1 MVGTWRSSSSAKVL
15 LRISGCTA
23 PITPRTVANTTA
35 SFASPPRSTT
45 SPTSPRDEGD
55 HDSDIDLITLRR
67 RTLREKSHQP
77 TSSSYV
83 ATGHVPDLP
92 SRNPVAKSV
101 GIVKPRIRHIDSP
114 AQPQSQHARP
124 SGHDTPLE
132 IEPLSQLIKQSDP
145 TTDASATTLTQ
156 KDIGV
161 NLKPHPTNYSKLD
174 PYLIKYLESLRP
186 EPGSLPR
193 RPVLEPQ
200 QPSQRDSDI
209 DRLQPSDIRATYFT
223 ATNRESHLNQQ
234 PAVED
239 IQDGR
244 FRGSNWMKDPRAYS
258 GIEHL
263 PPSIDNKVVIPRP
276 VLVRLIEQTITL
288 SGASVHGNDVVI
300 ERYSPTWHRFAR
312 LLRTSDLHKISTLGE
327 QNRLKAKTPI
337 KKDANQDNSR
347 LLADDPMAADAV
359 SPNTHRRSAS
369 ESSNLMPEPFIEREY
384 VILALDAKKKRV
396 SLSRFRRLLDGST
409 EDTSP
414 SAEAL
419 LKVESLDRYIIPMR
433 NDAYT

>member
-1 MVGTWRSSSSAKVL
+1 
-15 LRISGCTA
+15 
-23 PITPRTVANTTA
+23 
-35 SFASPPRSTT
+35 
-45 SPTSPRDEGD
+45 
-55 HDSDIDLITLRR
+55 
-67 RTLREKSHQP
+67 
-77 TSSSYV
+77 
-83 ATGHVPDLP
+83 
-92 SRNPVAKSV
+92 
-101 GIVKPRIRHIDSP
+101 
-114 AQPQSQHARP
+114 
-124 SGHDTPLE
+124 
-132 IEPLSQLIKQSDP
+132 
-145 TTDASATTLTQ
+145 
-156 KDIGV
+156 
-161 NLKPHPTNYSKLD
+161 
-174 PYLIKYLESLRP
+174 
-186 EPGSLPR
+186 
-193 RPVLEPQ
+193 
-200 QPSQRDSDI
+200 
-209 DRLQPSDIRATYFT
+209 
-223 ATNRESHLNQQ
+223 
-234 PAVED
+234 
-239 IQDGR
+239 
-244 FRGSNWMKDPRAYS
+244 MKDPRAYS